1 MTLQDFIKDYKWWY
15 KNKHLSTDILEVF
28 LIVGSMH
35 VHLIE
40 MELIEYLL
48 ESKK

>member
-1 MTLQDFIKDYKWWY
+1 MTLRDFIKDYKLAT
-15 KNKHLSTDILEVF
+15 NKHLSTDILEVF

-40 MELIEYLL
+40 MNL
-48 ESKK
+48 